1 MKIDNEFRVDAP
13 LERAWQALTDLES
26 LAPCMPGAQLTG
38 VDGDVYRGKVKV
50 KVGPVISQFQGTARF
65 TEQDEASH
73 SAVISAAGKDTRGQ
87 GNASAT
93 VHARLRPDGTGT
105 AVSVSTDLNISGK
118 LAQFGSGMIK
128 EISEKLFA
136 QFVANVEEQLLHK
149 PEPTAAGAAG
159 AAKTPATSEEPK
171 EPEEPEAPGGSAGT
185 TAPTA
190 ASATSSATTAER
202 AAAEGPAAE
211 RTAGGP
217 ADGDAPAVRPSPPP
231 RPASAAA
238 PRTATRPRPPVAENE
253 PLDLMQ
259 YAGKSVYKR
268 LVPVAVGAVVVGVV
282 IYWAVH

>member
-13 LERAWQALTDLES
+13 LERAWQALTDLEG

-73 SAVISAAGKDTRGQ
+73 SAVISASGKDTRGQ

-149 PEPTAAGAAG
+149 PEPT
-159 AAKTPATSEEPK
+159 EPT
-171 EPEEPEAPGGSAGT
+171 ESTEPEASE
-185 TAPTA
+185 APA
-190 ASATSSATTAER
+190 PAPSPATTAEQS
-202 AAAEGPAAE
+202 AAEPSTAE
-211 RTAGGP
+211 PTSTEP
-217 ADGDAPAVRPSPPP
+217 T
-231 RPASAAA
+231 AAA
-238 PRTATRPRPPVAENE
+238 PRLAARPQPTVRENE

>member
-13 LERAWQALTDLES
+13 LERTWQALTDLES

-65 TEQDEASH
+65 TEQDEADH
-73 SAVISAAGKDTRGQ
+73 SAVISASGKDTRGQ

-149 PEPTAAGAAG
+149 PE
-159 AAKTPATSEEPK
+159 AT
-171 EPEEPEAPGGSAGT
+171 APGGGKTPEETEVPGASGDSAG
-185 TAPTA
+185 APAPA
-190 ASATSSATTAER
+190 AEPAPSSSTTAEPGTVAQSAAEPSTVEQS
-202 AAAEGPAAE
+202 AAA
-211 RTAGGP
+211 
-217 ADGDAPAVRPSPPP
+217 AVRPSPPP
-231 RPASAAA
+231 RPEAAAA
-238 PRTATRPRPPVAENE
+238 PRPATRPRPPVRENE

-282 IYWAVH
+282 IYWAVR

>member
-13 LERAWQALTDLES
+13 LERAWQALTDLEG

-73 SAVISAAGKDTRGQ
+73 SAVISASGKDTRGQ

-149 PEPTAAGAAG
+149 PEPTE
-159 AAKTPATSEEPK
+159 ATEPT
-171 EPEEPEAPGGSAGT
+171 EPEASEAQAA
-185 TAPTA
+185 APA
-190 ASATSSATTAER
+190 PSSATTVEPGAVGQS
-202 AAAEGPAAE
+202 AAEPSTAEPTSAEPTAAD
-211 RTAGGP
+211 THAP
-217 ADGDAPAVRPSPPP
+217 ADAHAVRPSPPP
-231 RPASAAA
+231 RPETAAA
-238 PRTATRPRPPVAENE
+238 PPRPAPRPRPPVPENE

-268 LVPVAVGAVVVGVV
+268 LVPVAVGVVVVGVV

>member
-65 TEQDEASH
+65 TEQDEATH
-73 SAVISAAGKDTRGQ
+73 SAVISASGKDTRGQ

-105 AVSVSTDLNISGK
+105 AVSVSTDLTISGK

-149 PEPTAAGAAG
+149 PEAAAPEAAPEAAAPEAAEDTAQGPAAESAPATAAEPSTAEPTAV
-159 AAKTPATSEEPK
+159 K
-171 EPEEPEAPGGSAGT
+171 
-185 TAPTA
+185 PTA
-190 ASATSSATTAER
+190 VKPSAAER
-202 AAAEGPAAE
+202 AAAEPAAAE
-211 RTAGGP
+211 
-217 ADGDAPAVRPSPPP
+217 AVRPSPPP
-231 RPASAAA
+231 RSEAAAA
-238 PRTATRPRPPVAENE
+238 PRPETRPRQPAPENE
-253 PLDLMQ
+253 PLDLMR
-259 YAGKSVYKR
+259 YAGNSVCKR
-268 LVPVAVGAVVVGVV
+268 LVPVAVGAVVGGVV
-282 IYWAVH
+282 TYWAVRRNRSPGR